1 MGSSNKL
8 CMAPQCFYPFG
19 RPIRGA
25 GTRCKI
31 CASPLH
37 TCCTYGT
44 NRVGMR
50 RCQSCHYVKHV
61 RPAGVV
67 ITDIPPA
74 TVTPAPAP
82 ALDSLPAPRTPH
94 PTQTPLPP
102 PPPVE
107 SPAHCNFPG
116 CSHGSSDLAL
126 HKCQN
131 WHTCGN
137 WFHHMCLS
145 GASAEASYIE
155 ALPGHA
161 SCWDCIPS
169 VAKSVAV
176 VAPLADLG
184 ADATAEVLM
193 RDPVFVAQCLRRQA
207 EALAAFKAA
216 KEVAEVGPSEAV
228 KARQGV
234 CTFSP

>member
-1 MGSSNKL
+1 
-8 CMAPQCFYPFG
+8 
-19 RPIRGA
+19 
-25 GTRCKI
+25 
-31 CASPLH
+31 
-37 TCCTYGT
+37 
-44 NRVGMR
+44 
-50 RCQSCHYVKHV
+50 
-61 RPAGVV
+61 
-67 ITDIPPA
+67 
-74 TVTPAPAP
+74 
-82 ALDSLPAPRTPH
+82 
-94 PTQTPLPP
+94 
-102 PPPVE
+102 
-107 SPAHCNFPG
+107 
-116 CSHGSSDLAL
+116 
-126 HKCQN
+126 
-131 WHTCGN
+131 
-137 WFHHMCLS
+137 MCLS

-184 ADATAEVLM
+184 VDATAEVLV